1 MHIGQFGRGSELCPS
16 PVPRS
21 SAASSRG
28 CHGAATQPHPAA
40 EHTHHW
46 HEVQAPS
53 TSALTAAGPLRG
65 RTTCS
70 SHMVTSSGTR
80 RIGAGARSLL
90 AQPAAGKL
98 PRPQGAPPEP
108 PHSAATRL
116 GGPGG
121 PSPDPVSARGTRLFV
136 SKQLPV
142 RWEQAG
148 SRKRE

>member
-1 MHIGQFGRGSELCPS
+1 M
-16 PVPRS
+16 PRS

-28 CHGAATQPHPAA
+28 CHGAATRPHPAA

-46 HEVQAPS
+46 HEVQASS
-53 TSALTAAGPLRG
+53 TSARTAAGPPSG

-70 SHMVTSSGTR
+70 AHMVTSSGTR

-116 GGPGG
+116 GGPRGSQ
-121 PSPDPVSARGTRLFV
+121 PRPCQCARNAFV
-136 SKQLPV
+136 RVKTA
-142 RWEQAG
+142 AG
-148 SRKRE
+148 SLGTSGEQEKGIKEPAAQGQGQNKSA